1 MCTSGGH
8 GTVRVMEISEPILGS
23 PEPRKHPEL
32 LASSGPEQDP
42 QAIMQNNIKTK
53 AGPEALARVKE
64 YLAATRHRDASAY
77 TDLATDSPFVY
88 TYELSLQDWHFQE
101 KMPGMKVPEVV
112 DQTEIV
118 NPTPATVSNQFS
130 YSKKVAD
137 TFTFSFTEGI
147 KVGVSAKF
155 KAGVPVANTEWT
167 VSGEISF
174 SGTQTQTTSRETTW
188 TNTTTI
194 NVPANTKVHVDA
206 IVSVVTP
213 VYDFS
218 ASAVVINSKVNIPA
232 YDSAVKS
239 WDDLIIPLE
248 ILLPSLDDRSI
259 PLAGTLMAK
268 AGLDTYIQTRT
279 IP

>member
-1 MCTSGGH
+1 
-8 GTVRVMEISEPILGS
+8 MEVIQPILGS
-23 PEPRKHPEL
+23 PEPRKHPVL

-53 AGPEALARVKE
+53 AGPEALARVKK
-64 YLAATRHRDASAY
+64 YLAATGHHDANVYTSLY
-77 TDLATDSPFVY
+77 TDNAYVY
-88 TYELSLQDWHFQE
+88 TYELSLQDWNFHE
-101 KMPGMKVPEVV
+101 TMPGMHVPEVV

-194 NVPANTKVHVDA
+194 NVPANTKIHVDA

-213 VYDFS
+213 VYEFT
-218 ASAVVINSKVNIPA
+218 ASAVVINSKVNIAA
-232 YDSAVKS
+232 YDPTANS
-239 WDDLIIPLE
+239 WNDLIIPLE

-268 AGLDTYIQTRT
+268 AGLDTYIQTKI